1 MNVFVIYNPVAGVQ
15 RAQELQIITDSLS
28 QMRIDYVVHVT
39 TLNEGPLNLLENFND
54 SFDTLLVAGGDGTLS
69 ETIQAMQTLDIQVP
83 IQILPTGTTN
93 ELASNFISNTN
104 FDHIVQ
110 NLFKGQII
118 EVDIGLSNNDKIVS
132 YALSFG
138 NFTDVT
144 YKTPQKLKN
153 YLGYKAYLLF
163 GFLTFRR
170 IKSYK
175 LTVIS
180 DEVNISDSFVFGSV
194 SNTKTV
200 GNVIVFDENTVKFD
214 DGYFEVLLF
223 RKPKNLRQLRIILQ
237 SLRNQKFSNDLFYS
251 FKTKDIQFI
260 SKKEVSWN
268 HDGEFGGKFKDKR
281 LKVLNKQIKI
291 FN

>member
-1 MNVFVIYNPVAGVQ
+1 MNVFVIYNPVAGMQ
-15 RAQELQIITDSLS
+15 RAQELQKITNSLT
-28 QMRIDYVVHVT
+28 QMRIDYVVHAT
-39 TLNEGPLNLLENFND
+39 TLDEGPLKLLENFNEL
-54 SFDTLLVAGGDGTLS
+54 FDTLLVAGGDGTLS
-69 ETIQAMQTLDIQVP
+69 ETIQAMQTLNIQVP

-104 FDHIVQ
+104 FNHIVQ
-110 NLFKGQII
+110 NLFKETIT
-118 EVDIGLSNNDKIVS
+118 EVDIGLSNNDRIVS

-153 YLGYKAYLLF
+153 YLGYKAYILF

-200 GNVIVFDENTVKFD
+200 GNVIVFEENSVILD
-214 DGYFEVLLF
+214 DGYFEVLLVK
-223 RKPKNLRQLRIILQ
+223 KPKSLKQLRIILQ
-237 SLRNQKFSNDLFYS
+237 SLRNQNFDNDLFYN
-251 FKTKDIQFI
+251 FKTNDIQFI

-268 HDGEFGGKFKDKR
+268 HDGEFGGKFKEKR
-281 LKVLNKQIKI
+281 LKVLKKKIKF